1 MARVKKI
8 IQDNGFFGVG
18 ILNNIDGLNI
28 GTLWR
33 SAYIL
38 GASFIFTIDKKYI
51 SQSSDITAAW
61 SKIPLYHYKTFSDFK
76 KHLPFSTKI
85 VGVEMGEKS
94 LSLGLFKHPDM
105 AVYLLGNEQ
114 CGLPPS
120 ITEQCH
126 ELIKLPGE
134 FSLNVAVA
142 GSIVMYDRI
151 NKENTDGYSQ
161 SFVADSGNSSAA
173 G

>member
-8 IQDNGFFGVG
+8 QKDNGFYG
-18 ILNNIDGLNI
+18 IGIVYNSNELNI

-38 GASFIFTIDKKYI
+38 GASFIFTIDKKYKP
-51 SQSSDITAAW
+51 QSSDITAAW
-61 SKIPLYHYKTFSDFK
+61 TKIPLYHYSSFSDFK
-76 KHLPFSTKI
+76 DHLPFSTKI
-85 VGVEMGEKS
+85 VGVEMGERS
-94 LSLGLFKHPDM
+94 ISLGMFQHPAS

-114 CGLPPS
+114 CGLQAN
-120 ITEQCH
+120 ITQQCH
-126 ELIKLPGE
+126 SLIKLPGD

-151 NKENTDGYSQ
+151 NKEGAVSHHQ
-161 SFVADSGNSSAA
+161 SLSA
-173 G
+173 

>member
-8 IQDNGFFGVG
+8 IKDNGFFGIG
-18 ILNNIDGLNI
+18 IRNNVSELNI

-38 GASFIFTIDKKYI
+38 GASFIFTIDKQYKT
-51 SQSSDITAAW
+51 QSSDMTAAW
-61 SKIPLYHYKTFSDFK
+61 SKIPLYHYKTFKDFK
-76 KHLPFSTKI
+76 DHLPFSTKI
-85 VGVEMGEKS
+85 VGVEMGEES
-94 LSLGLFKHPDM
+94 VSLGMFKHPDM

-114 CGLPPS
+114 CGLPPI

-126 ELIKLPGE
+126 ALIKLPGD

-151 NKENTDGYSQ
+151 NKENTTIRNQ
-161 SFVADSGNSSAA
+161 SLIADSGNSSAA

>member
-8 IQDNGFFGVG
+8 TKDNGFFGIG
-18 ILNNIDGLNI
+18 ILNNVDELNI

-38 GASFIFTIDKKYI
+38 GASFIFTIDKKYK

-61 SKIPLYHYKTFSDFK
+61 SKIPLYHYKTFYDFK
-76 KHLPFSTKI
+76 DHLPFSTKI
-85 VGVEMGEKS
+85 VGVELGNKS
-94 LSLGLFKHPDM
+94 TPLGFFKHPTM
-105 AVYLLGNEQ
+105 AVYLMGNEQ
-114 CGLPPS
+114 CGLHPN

-126 ELIKLPGE
+126 ELIKLPGD

-151 NKENTDGYSQ
+151 NKDSTSIYNKSRNTDCG
-161 SFVADSGNSSAA
+161 SSPANV
-173 G
+173 

>member
-8 IQDNGFFGVG
+8 IKDNGFFGIG
-18 ILNNIDGLNI
+18 ILNNVNELNI

-38 GASFIFTIDKKYI
+38 GASFIFTIDKKYKN
-51 SQSSDITAAW
+51 QSSDITAAW
-61 SKIPLYHYKTFSDFK
+61 TKIPLYHYKTFNDFK
-76 KHLPFSTKI
+76 DHLPFSTKI

-94 LSLGLFKHPDM
+94 VSLGLFKHPDM
-105 AVYLLGNEQ
+105 AVYLMGNEQ
-114 CGLPPS
+114 CGLHPI

-126 ELIKLPGE
+126 ALIKIPGDY
-134 FSLNVAVA
+134 SLNVAVA

-151 NKENTDGYSQ
+151 NKENTTT
-161 SFVADSGNSSAA
+161 
-173 G
+173 

>member
-8 IQDNGFFGVG
+8 TKDNGFFGIG
-18 ILNNIDGLNI
+18 ILNNVNELNI

-61 SKIPLYHYKTFSDFK
+61 SKIPLYHYTTFNDFK
-76 KHLPFSTKI
+76 THLPFSTKI
-85 VGVEMGEKS
+85 VGVEMGDKS
-94 LSLGLFKHPDM
+94 VPLGSFKHPDM
-105 AVYLLGNEQ
+105 AVYLMGNEQ
-114 CGLPPS
+114 CGLPAN

-126 ELIKLPGE
+126 ELIKLPGD

-142 GSIVMYDRI
+142 GSIVMYDRT
-151 NKENTDGYSQ
+151 NKESTP
-161 SFVADSGNSSAA
+161 V
-173 G
+173 

>member
-8 IQDNGFFGVG
+8 KKDNGFFGIG
-18 ILNNIDGLNI
+18 ILNNVSELNI

-38 GASFIFTIDKKYI
+38 GASFIFTIDKKYKN
-51 SQSSDITAAW
+51 QSSDITAAW
-61 SKIPLYHYKTFSDFK
+61 TKIPLYHYKTFNDFK
-76 KHLPFSTKI
+76 DHLPFSTKI
-85 VGVEMGEKS
+85 VGVEMGEQS
-94 LSLGLFKHPDM
+94 VSLGAFKHPDM
-105 AVYLLGNEQ
+105 AVYLMGNEQ
-114 CGLPPS
+114 SGLHRN

-126 ELIKLPGE
+126 ALIKLPGD

-151 NKENTDGYSQ
+151 NKEKT
-161 SFVADSGNSSAA
+161 
-173 G
+173 